1 MDRLLTP
8 AQAAETLGCR
18 RTMIFALIS
27 HGDLASFKLGRLR
40 RIPASAVEA
49 YIGRRLA
56 DARTHGDP
64 RSEQEICA
72 PMDGGRRV
80 DDRQASDALVR
91 DD

>member
-8 AQAAETLGCR
+8 AEAAEALGCR
-18 RTMIFALIS
+18 RTMIFGLIS
-27 HGDLASFKLGRLR
+27 RGDLRSFKLGRLR

-56 DARTHGDP
+56 DEATQDDP
-64 RSEQEICA
+64 PSEQEICA

-80 DDRQASDALVR
+80 G
-91 DD
+91 